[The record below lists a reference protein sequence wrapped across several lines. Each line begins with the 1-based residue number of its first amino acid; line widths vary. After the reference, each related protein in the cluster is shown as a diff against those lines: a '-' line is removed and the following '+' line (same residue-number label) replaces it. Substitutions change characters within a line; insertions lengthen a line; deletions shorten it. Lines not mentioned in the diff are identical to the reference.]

1 MKLLLDTQ
9 VMLWW
14 LLADDRLGREARG
27 SISATPCLV
36 SVASVWEVSIK
47 HRLGKLPMSPTVF
60 RDACLAAG
68 AALLG
73 INDAHVIETANLP
86 GVHEDPFDRLIIA
99 QARVEGL
106 VALSSDGRWSEY
118 PVALRRP

>member
-9 VMLWW
+9 VMVWW
-14 LLADDRLGREARG
+14 LLADDRLGREARE
-27 SISATPCLV
+27 SILATPSLV

-47 HRLGKLPMSPTVF
+47 HRLGKLPMAPTVF

-73 INDAHVIETANLP
+73 INDAHVIETAKLP

-106 VALSSDGRWSEY
+106 VALSSDARWSDY

>member
-14 LLADDRLGREARG
+14 LLADDRLGLEARE
-27 SISATPCLV
+27 SISTRSSLV

-47 HRLGKLPMSPTVF
+47 YRLGKLPMAPTVF
-60 RDACLAAG
+60 RNACLATG
-68 AALLG
+68 AVLLG

-86 GVHEDPFDRLIIA
+86 GVHEDPFDRLMIA

-106 VALSSDGRWSEY
+106 VVLSSDARWSEY
-118 PVALRRP
+118 PVALQRP